1 MKERVP
7 WNLIP
12 SATVWEAAANQI
24 DLSGVNTEPSRRFGR
39 NPIGWTKG
47 GAMLVCPL
55 KKMET
60 SRKME
65 MEIGMNLN
73 PVIARHCAQV
83 EDATVR
89 LC

>member
-1 MKERVP
+1 
-7 WNLIP
+7 
-12 SATVWEAAANQI
+12 
-24 DLSGVNTEPSRRFGR
+24 
-39 NPIGWTKG
+39 
-47 GAMLVCPL
+47 MLVCPL
-55 KKMET
+55 KKMEM

-65 MEIGMNLN
+65 MEIGMDLN